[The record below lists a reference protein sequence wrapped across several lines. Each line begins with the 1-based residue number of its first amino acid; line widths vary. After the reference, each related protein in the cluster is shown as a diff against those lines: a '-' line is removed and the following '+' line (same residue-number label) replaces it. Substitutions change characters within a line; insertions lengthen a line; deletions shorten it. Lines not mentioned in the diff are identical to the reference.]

1 MLTAVEF
8 DQTGDYL
15 AAGDRGGTY
24 NVMYMYTYWLYFQ
37 NVVHSRT
44 TGCVCIFKTS
54 DKTPELVAK
63 KKTSFWSSSKKKK
76 KKVVD
81 DNLEF
86 HIDFQS
92 HEPEFDYLKSL
103 EIEEKINKIK
113 FCKRSQ
119 SALMLLTTN
128 DKTIKLWKVYEKQ
141 IKTVSSMK
149 LDTSS
154 TKPSN
159 STSLFENIALN
170 HRKNMDFVL
179 AIKSF
184 SPSLHTNV
192 LLLLF
197 LLHFFH
203 TIVLTMCNKQQ
214 VPLSRRLFRFQKSK
228 LRRLW

>member
-1 MLTAVEF
+1 MIEEVRAQIILTHTNKINEHTRKLRL
-8 DQTGDYL
+8 Q
-15 AAGDRGGTY
+15 R
-24 NVMYMYTYWLYFQ
+24 
-37 NVVHSRT
+37 RT

-76 KKVVD
+76 KTVVE

-86 HIDFQS
+86 HVDFQS

-149 LDTSS
+149 LDTY
-154 TKPSN
+154 
-159 STSLFENIALN
+159 
-170 HRKNMDFVL
+170 VVC
-179 AIKSF
+179 SF
-184 SPSLHTNV
+184 
-192 LLLLF
+192 
-197 LLHFFH
+197 
-203 TIVLTMCNKQQ
+203 
-214 VPLSRRLFRFQKSK
+214 
-228 LRRLW
+228 

>member
-1 MLTAVEF
+1 MIEEVRVQTLTHAHINTHVF
-8 DQTGDYL
+8 TKL
-15 AAGDRGGTY
+15 RR
-24 NVMYMYTYWLYFQ
+24 
-37 NVVHSRT
+37 RT

-76 KKVVD
+76 KTVVE

-86 HIDFQS
+86 HVDFQS

-149 LDTSS
+149 LDTY
-154 TKPSN
+154 
-159 STSLFENIALN
+159 
-170 HRKNMDFVL
+170 VVC
-179 AIKSF
+179 SF
-184 SPSLHTNV
+184 
-192 LLLLF
+192 
-197 LLHFFH
+197 
-203 TIVLTMCNKQQ
+203 
-214 VPLSRRLFRFQKSK
+214 
-228 LRRLW
+228 